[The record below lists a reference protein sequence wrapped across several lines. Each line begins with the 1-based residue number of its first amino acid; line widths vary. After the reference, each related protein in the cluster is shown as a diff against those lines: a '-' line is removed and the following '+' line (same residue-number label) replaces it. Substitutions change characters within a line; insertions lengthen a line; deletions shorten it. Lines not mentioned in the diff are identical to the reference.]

1 MINFSKAVLEWLE
14 AVELEKVFEA
24 IKSENPEATIH
35 LGNLRDAEKAY
46 REKRIDFGELSRE
59 KARLRNAALKIMG
72 PKQ

>member
-35 LGNLRDAEKAY
+35 LGNLRDAEMAY
-46 REKRIDFGELSRE
+46 RENRIGFEELSQK
-59 KARLRNAALKIMG
+59 KARLRSAALKILGVRM
-72 PKQ
+72 